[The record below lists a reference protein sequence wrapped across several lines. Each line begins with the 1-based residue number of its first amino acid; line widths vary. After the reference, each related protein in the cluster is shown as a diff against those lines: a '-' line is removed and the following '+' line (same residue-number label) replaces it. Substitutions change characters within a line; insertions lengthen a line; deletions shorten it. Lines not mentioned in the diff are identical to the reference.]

1 MSDDNISVDEIMWE
15 DVSPEIGP
23 RGIPWEYTSKDDEL
37 IGTYL
42 YKQDSF
48 SMYHK
53 YIYVIKDLNNEK
65 RYIFGFPGLDKLF
78 ERVKEN
84 DFIKII
90 FICRH
95 PGVHGISVKLFKRR

>member
-15 DVSPEIGP
+15 DVAPEIGP
-23 RGIPWEYTSKDDEL
+23 KGIPWKYTSKDKEL

-42 YKQDSF
+42 YKHDSF
-48 SMYHK
+48 SIYNK
-53 YIYVIKDLNNEK
+53 NVYVIKDLNQEK
-65 RYIFGFPGLDKLF
+65 RYIFGCTELDKLF
-78 ERVKEN
+78 EQVQEN

-95 PGVHGISVKLFKRR
+95 PGVHGISFKLFKRR